1 MAPPIWRASLVC
13 LVLLVHLVLF
23 VHLVLL
29 VRPMCLMS
37 LVRPTGEPQ
46 NPLLGTNVGTT
57 CGDPVPAAPQP
68 VDELQACDY
77 YI

>member
-1 MAPPIWRASLVC
+1 MAPPIWRGTLVC
-13 LVLLVHLVLF
+13 LVLLVLLVLI
-23 VHLVLL
+23 VLLVLL
-29 VRPMCLMS
+29 VH

-46 NPLLGTNVGTT
+46 DPLLGMSVGTT
-57 CGDPVPAAPQP
+57 CGDPVAAAPQP